1 MSNML
6 REIEYLPE
14 MIIDQIPLLDEQVK
28 NVFDHRRISSF
39 KEIIFTGCGDS
50 YFAGIGVRHF
60 FQRVCNMPARAIPS
74 MDASRYDLIDYKSAF
89 PYNPL
94 VIATSVS
101 GEVVRTIEA
110 IKIAKSQDASTLA
123 LVGNNNS
130 PLAEAADNIIHC
142 KLKELPRS
150 PGVASY
156 RVSLLAMYLLG
167 IHFAEVRRRISKSD
181 GNKLRDELK
190 KTSDH
195 INITIRKNKSKA
207 NDLTEMLR
215 EAKYFTFIGDGPNF
229 SSAIF
234 SAAKM
239 TEGTGLVAV
248 SQNTEEWAHLQ
259 YFENAY
265 HQIPTFIITSGSR
278 GYNRAL
284 ELLPVMKRIGRF
296 VIAVSSEECSKL
308 ISNASFHF
316 SVDKG
321 VSDLFSPIVYPVA
334 NELFAAYLSDA
345 TNAEYYRENLDTYPR
360 YANTIRD
367 NELLTKEQILKH
379 G

>member
-1 MSNML
+1 MSDML

-14 MIIDQIPLLDEQVK
+14 LIIDQIPLLDEQVK
-28 NVFDHRRISSF
+28 HVFDHRRITSF

-60 FQRVCNMPARAIPS
+60 FQRVCNIPARAIPS
-74 MDASRYDLIDYKSAF
+74 MDAARYDLIDYKSSF

-101 GEVVRTIEA
+101 GMVVRTVEA
-110 IKIAKSQDASTLA
+110 ITIAKSQGASTLA

-130 PLAEAADNIIHC
+130 PLAEATDKIIHC

-167 IHFAEVRRRISKSD
+167 IHFAEVRRRISKKD
-181 GNKLRDELK
+181 GNKLRDSLK
-190 KTSDH
+190 RTSDQ
-195 INITIRKNKSKA
+195 INITIKNNKSKA
-207 NDLTEMLR
+207 NDLSELLKETN
-215 EAKYFTFIGDGPNF
+215 YFTFIGDGPNF
-229 SSAIF
+229 SSAVF
-234 SAAKM
+234 SAAKI
-239 TEGTGLVAV
+239 TEGTGLIAV

-265 HQIPTFIITSGSR
+265 PQIPTFIITSGGR
-278 GYNRAL
+278 GYNRIL
-284 ELLPVMKRIGRF
+284 ELLTVMKRIGRY
-296 VIAVSSEECSKL
+296 VIAVSSEECSEL
-308 ISNASFHF
+308 ISNANFYF
-316 SVDKG
+316 SVKKG

-334 NELFAAYLSDA
+334 NELFASYLSDA
-345 TNAEYYRENLDTYPR
+345 INAEYYRENLDTYPR

-367 NELLTKEQILKH
+367 NELLTKEHILKH